1 MENIPY
7 KIKIPPSNKEIIL
20 NKFSHKGWDF
30 YSHTEYMM
38 TSVEM
43 DLLCKTNV
51 ENKLYIDHLTEAFY
65 GYNRLFLVNKEKNLS
80 YEFNPL
86 QMMSQT
92 NYEIRS
98 KLFEQKKIYYIPPEI
113 KVQYQKKCGII

>member
-51 ENKLYIDHLTEAFY
+51 ENKL
-65 GYNRLFLVNKEKNLS
+65 
-80 YEFNPL
+80 
-86 QMMSQT
+86 
-92 NYEIRS
+92 
-98 KLFEQKKIYYIPPEI
+98 
-113 KVQYQKKCGII
+113 

>member
-43 DLLCKTNV
+43 DNLCKTNI
-51 ENKLYIDHLTEAFY
+51 ENKLYIDHLPEAFY
-65 GYNRLFLVNKEKNLS
+65 GYNLLFLVNKEKNFS
-80 YEFNPL
+80 YELNSL
-86 QMMSQT
+86 
-92 NYEIRS
+92 
-98 KLFEQKKIYYIPPEI
+98 
-113 KVQYQKKCGII
+113 